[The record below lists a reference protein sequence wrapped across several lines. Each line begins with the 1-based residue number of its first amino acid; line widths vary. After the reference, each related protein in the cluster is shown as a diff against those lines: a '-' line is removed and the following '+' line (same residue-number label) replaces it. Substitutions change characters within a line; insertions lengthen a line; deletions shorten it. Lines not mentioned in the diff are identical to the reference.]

1 MKTKITKIGLL
12 GLAILVGIAL
22 NSFTIVKSN
31 AKTKAAPLVETTQAV
46 ALISNWE
53 EYNKVN
59 EYVRKNICNV
69 IRESDKVANVK
80 EKGSYMSRCPS
91 GYQSNITDHS
101 DSVTVDKIVY
111 GKINYYKGCGRN
123 YICDFK
129 ACVSKGIALV
139 KTKDMKEYVPVKEWL
154 SSKETKPATMLK
166 G

>member
-1 MKTKITKIGLL
+1 MKTKVTKIGLL
-12 GLAILVGIAL
+12 VLAILVGIAL

-31 AKTKAAPLVETTQAV
+31 TKIKKTPMVEATETV
-46 ALISNWE
+46 VMRNWE

-69 IRESDKVANVK
+69 IRESNKAANGN

-91 GYQSNITDHS
+91 GYQSNITDNG
-101 DSVTVDKIVY
+101 DSVSVDKIVY

-129 ACVSKGIALV
+129 VCVNKGIAEV
-139 KTKDMKEYVPVKEWL
+139 KTKEMKEYVPVKEWL
-154 SSKETKPATMLK
+154 SSKESKQAAVVK